1 MNHLR
6 RGWFDTQ
13 RIACRGTEFKL
24 MGKTHDQRRTGKRW
38 RRQAVEFG
46 EKTAFL
52 PVAARHEG
60 RVARDAENDAWNFRW
75 SS

>member
-13 RIACRGTEFKL
+13 GIACRGTEFKL
-24 MGKTHDQRRTGKRW
+24 MGKRLISERRTGKRW

-46 EKTAFL
+46 EKAAFL
-52 PVAARHEG
+52 LVAARREG
-60 RVARDAENDAWNFRW
+60 RVAGDAERMMD
-75 SS
+75 